1 MSVLTRD
8 AIVQNCWYIKAALLD
23 SSDTVKKQMEVL
35 QMEVHQ
41 TSMQRAAQCWT
52 VVGWWYSD
60 IISYGRTN
68 CQHHVS
74 PLQLNQ
80 Q

>member
-8 AIVQNCWYIKAALLD
+8 AIVQSFWYIKAALLD

-41 TSMQRAAQCWT
+41 TSMQRAAQYWT
-52 VVGWWYSD
+52 VVG
-60 IISYGRTN
+60 
-68 CQHHVS
+68 
-74 PLQLNQ
+74 
-80 Q
+80 